1 MAPLLLLGVLS
12 GSRERRRMGSLGSTL
27 GVRVVYLT
35 NASDDEAR
43 DRDATESGERAE
55 RGRVRRRAIER
66 PGGRPEPESGP
77 GRCRVV

>member
-1 MAPLLLLGVLS
+1 MAPLVLLGVLS

-43 DRDATESGERAE
+43 DRNATGGVGGLDCSKRLAGASWSPS
-55 RGRVRRRAIER
+55 R
-66 PGGRPEPESGP
+66 PF
-77 GRCRVV
+77 